1 MYKICP
7 HCGAH
12 LDPCER
18 CDCIKRAAPG
28 VASTEDGKN
37 VSTDIKNV
45 SEKPEKIKPKFPTMA
60 EVEAAILDLTA
71 EERAELYEMCK
82 TVGLIKEV

>member
-1 MYKICP
+1 MYKTCP

-12 LDPCER
+12 LDHGES

-28 VASTEDGKN
+28 VATTENGKN

-45 SEKPEKIKPKFPTMA
+45 SEKPEKIKPKFPTTA
-60 EVEAAILDLTA
+60 EIEAAILDLTA
-71 EERAELYEMCK
+71 EERAELYEMWK
-82 TVGLIKEV
+82 AAGLIKEA